1 MKTTESAQTLFNYL
15 YLNEYDEDIPIQS
28 LDYIIGFGHFDM
40 DIPHQCLHL
49 YQQFAGAKVIYSGGM
64 GAGTADLDQPE
75 ADAFLAYSKTR
86 MAIDPEDF
94 IIENKS
100 TNTAEN
106 MEFLLQALGNNLPG
120 FDKAKAINVALV
132 ANPYRQRRVLLTCN
146 KHWPASKPLN
156 APPETS
162 FEHELKK
169 FDKKGFD
176 LLDLML
182 GEIDRI
188 IKYGDKGWIEKTEV
202 PGDIM
207 EIYHQLKA
215 KI

>member
-1 MKTTESAQTLFNYL
+1 MTIKKCTYSNNQIHCPAFILKNFLPKTT
-15 YLNEYDEDIPIQS
+15 
-28 LDYIIGFGHFDM
+28 
-40 DIPHQCLHL
+40 
-49 YQQFAGAKVIYSGGM
+49 
-64 GAGTADLDQPE
+64 
-75 ADAFLAYSKTR
+75 
-86 MAIDPEDF
+86 
-94 IIENKS
+94 
-100 TNTAEN
+100 
-106 MEFLLQALGNNLPG
+106 
-120 FDKAKAINVALV
+120 
-132 ANPYRQRRVLLTCN
+132 
-146 KHWPASKPLN
+146 
-156 APPETS
+156 